1 MFDHV
6 GRSREQSAGRTAGS
20 VLLSLAFN
28 LSIFGVMV
36 LVTVKAPEVAE
47 SVKAKLVAVDM
58 APPPPPPPPPPPAG
72 GGKKKKKEEKV
83 EETPEVVPE
92 TPQVLE
98 EAPPPVEEEED
109 DGGVEGGVE
118 GGVKD
123 GVVGGVVGGVKDGV
137 LGGELGGTG
146 TVKTVHYTEIQVQK
160 RGPKPE
166 FPEAAKAL
174 GLRKEKCIV
183 HIIVGTDGAPEQ
195 ITFKACP
202 ELFKESARRATEQW
216 RWYPM
221 VENGQPIRAQF
232 DISYIFSL
240 TD

>member
-1 MFDHV
+1 MFDNV
-6 GRSREQSAGRTAGS
+6 GRSRQQSAGRTAGS
-20 VLLSLAFN
+20 IFLSLALN
-28 LSIFGVMV
+28 ASVFGVMLV
-36 LVTVKAPEVAE
+36 VTVKAPEIAE
-47 SVKAKLVAVDM
+47 EVKAKLVAVDM

-72 GGKKKKKEEKV
+72 GSKKKKKEEEKV
-83 EETPEVVPE
+83 ETPEVVPE
-92 TPQVLE
+92 TPQILE
-98 EAPPPVEEEED
+98 EAPPPVEEED

-146 TVKTVHYTEIQVQK
+146 VVKTVHYTEVQVK
-160 RGPKPE
+160 TRGPKPE
-166 FPEAAKAL
+166 FPQAAQQL

-183 HIIVGTDGAPEQ
+183 HIVVGLDGAPED

-216 RWYPM
+216 RWYPLM
-221 VENGQPIRAQF
+221 EEGRPVRAQF
-232 DISYIFSL
+232 DINYLFNL